1 MKQVASAMMMY
12 INANKGKLP
21 PAVLQPSTAYP
32 NGWWWPNELV
42 RGKYINAPSVYS
54 TPGQTNK
61 VFRNPNVFKCPEGI
75 NEDDSSGGG
84 GDFPTDTK
92 NNAYRIVNDSSPGC
106 QAEGFGVV
114 SWYMVT
120 SRNLSGTGA
129 IAAST
134 TDSSITK
141 AGARQSPFLYFN
153 NTDPAKYSDPAWQRT
168 MSMIRKPSEMVM
180 IVEASNE
187 NLYDQTESTRYP
199 GNFLKRLG
207 ARYGRKTADGDNAF
221 TNFAFFDGHVGLYPT
236 HDYENPKDQF
246 DNLYRDTI
254 FYLNKQK
261 GK

>member
-1 MKQVASAMMMY
+1 MIPSCLIRPAKRKAGFTLVELLVVIGIIAVLVGILLPALNKARRAAATVQSSSNMKQVASAMMMY

-42 RGKYINAPSVYS
+42 RGKHINAPSVYS

-75 NEDDSSGGG
+75 NEDDASGGG

-92 NNAYRIVNDSSPGC
+92 NNAYRIVNDAGC

-114 SWYMVT
+114 SWYMLT

-141 AGARQSPFLYFN
+141 AGTRQSPFLYFN

-180 IVEASNE
+180 IVEAS
-187 NLYDQTESTRYP
+187 
-199 GNFLKRLG
+199 
-207 ARYGRKTADGDNAF
+207 
-221 TNFAFFDGHVGLYPT
+221 
-236 HDYENPKDQF
+236 
-246 DNLYRDTI
+246 
-254 FYLNKQK
+254 
-261 GK
+261 